1 MRGEANRVS
10 TPSNREGIMGILLS
24 SLIRSL
30 PLPVLT
36 QQKLYGFGVGDCTD
50 RGRVLSGAVVVV
62 VGFGCGLVRLTG
74 ALR

>member
-1 MRGEANRVS
+1 MKTRCEANRVS
-10 TPSNREGIMGILLS
+10 TPSDSEGIILLN

-50 RGRVLSGAVVVV
+50 RGLVVSGTVV